1 MADAINIFQTV
12 LSMITKI
19 RLKTSCN
26 AQFLIIIDYI
36 FRGLK

>member
-1 MADAINIFQTV
+1 
-12 LSMITKI
+12 MITKI